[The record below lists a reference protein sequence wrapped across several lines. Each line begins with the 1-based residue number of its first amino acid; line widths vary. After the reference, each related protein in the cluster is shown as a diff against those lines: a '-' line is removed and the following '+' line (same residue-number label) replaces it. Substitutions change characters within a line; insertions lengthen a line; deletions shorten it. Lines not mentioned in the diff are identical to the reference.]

1 MVAIHIHPRL
11 RSISEKI
18 WPFAH
23 SCPSVKWR
31 INVKLDLRD
40 SVKCRSGYTTLCFL
54 LNKHEH
60 PCSGYLTSV
69 QTNRTEYGQM
79 SMDKTHLCSRQSRT
93 TGRFPSLHALRNA
106 SSSRKVSIL
115 PTSSI
120 NSFFSL
126 FSITR
131 GCFTRSGGVLAS
143 ILRRTLD
150 RN

>member
-1 MVAIHIHPRL
+1 
-11 RSISEKI
+11 
-18 WPFAH
+18 
-23 SCPSVKWR
+23 
-31 INVKLDLRD
+31 
-40 SVKCRSGYTTLCFL
+40 
-54 LNKHEH
+54 
-60 PCSGYLTSV
+60 
-69 QTNRTEYGQM
+69 M
-79 SMDKTHLCSRQSRT
+79 SMDKPHLCSRQSRT

-126 FSITR
+126 FSLTR